1 MLCTKPTVVVKF
13 SQITIEQITLFN
25 IKIRTEKVFFM
36 VDESYDFKSLF
47 ISWYTALAIKYR
59 LLIHTMVLKVQRVLV
74 TRKIVIE
81 MIHQKLSC

>member
-13 SQITIEQITLFN
+13 SQITIEQIPLFN

-47 ISWYTALAIKYR
+47 LRWCTVLAIKYR
-59 LLIHTMVLKVQRVLV
+59 LLIHTMVLKVQLVLV
-74 TRKIVIE
+74 TER
-81 MIHQKLSC
+81 

>member
-25 IKIRTEKVFFM
+25 IKIRTEKIFFM
-36 VDESYDFKSLF
+36 VDKLYDFKSLF
-47 ISWYTALAIKYR
+47 LSLYTALAIKYR
-59 LLIHTMVLKVQRVLV
+59 LVINTMVLKVNGVLV

-81 MIHQKLSC
+81 IITKN